1 MDIVQGSQRLIL
13 YSLML
18 AALVACQPKTTQGL
32 SKEENPIS
40 WIDKDENENYVARHE
55 CSFVQAGNEFV
66 MFGGRESAKRLDI
79 YDFEQ
84 NTWRQGK
91 QAPKEFN
98 HFQATFHKGFIWVIG
113 SFKTNSY
120 PNELPEEHVW
130 LYDLPNDEW
139 IKGPEIPKE
148 RRRGGAGLV
157 VYDDKFY
164 LVGGNTIGHNGGYVN
179 WFDEYDPKK
188 NTWTILADAP
198 RARDHFHAAIYDD
211 QLYAVAGRQSGGS
224 GGTFTPLVDTVDVFD
239 FKKASWSSLPQPLP
253 TPRAAPGIAVFQEEL
268 LVMGGEGEIAG
279 PAYKIVEAYDFGT
292 QKWTR
297 KSDMIY
303 ARHGTQAILSG
314 EGIYMAGGS
323 PLRGGG
329 NQLNMEV
336 YFKDNAQGTKLQVV
350 ELELPEA
357 MEIPV
362 GEETTIELNNKSR
375 VAGIFVKDLRIEG
388 ATGIPMEIKTLVQ
401 NRLLDPGE
409 TLKITIGSTGTV
421 GVGMGELVVYY
432 NGTQMKRMRLSM
444 K

>member
-1 MDIVQGSQRLIL
+1 
-13 YSLML
+13 ML
-18 AALVACQPKTTQGL
+18 AALVACQPKTTKVL
-32 SKEENPIS
+32 NKEGESIS

-91 QAPKEFN
+91 EAPKEFN

-120 PNELPEEHVW
+120 PNELPEENVW
-130 LYDLPNDEW
+130 LYDLPNNEW

-157 VYDDKFY
+157 VYEDKFY

-179 WFDEYDPKK
+179 WLDEYDPKK
-188 NTWTILADAP
+188 NTWTVLADAP
-198 RARDHFHAAIYDD
+198 RARDHFHAAIYNG
-211 QLYAVAGRQSGGS
+211 QLYAVAGRQSGGP
-224 GGTFTPLVDTVDVFD
+224 GGTFTPLVDTVDVYD
-239 FKKASWSSLPQPLP
+239 FKKASWSSLVQPLP
-253 TPRAAPGIAVFQEEL
+253 TPRAAPGIAVFQDEL
-268 LVMGGEGEIAG
+268 LVMGGEGETAG
-279 PAYKIVEAYDFGT
+279 SAYKIMEAYDFGT

-297 KSDMIY
+297 KADMIY

-314 EGIYMAGGS
+314 EGIYVAGGS

-336 YFKDNAQGTKLQVV
+336 YFKDNAQGAKLEAAEFDV
-350 ELELPEA
+350 PET
-357 MEIPV
+357 MEIPTG
-362 GEETTIELNNKSR
+362 GESTIALKNKSGT
-375 VAGIFVKDLRIEG
+375 AGIFVSEVRIEG
-388 ATGIPMEIKTLVQ
+388 ATGVPMDIKTPLQ

-409 TLKITIGSTGTV
+409 TVKITIGNTSTV
-421 GVGMGELVVYY
+421 GVGVGVGELVVYY
-432 NGTQMKRMRLSM
+432 NGGQMKRIRLSM

>member
-1 MDIVQGSQRLIL
+1 MVRVQNNQRLL
-13 YSLML
+13 LFCCL
-18 AALVACQPKTTQGL
+18 LGVLVACQPKTKGL
-32 SKEENPIS
+32 NEEGESAS
-40 WIDKDENENYVARHE
+40 WINKDENENYVARHE

-79 YDFEQ
+79 YDFEE

-120 PNELPEEHVW
+120 PNELPEENVW

-139 IKGPEIPKE
+139 IKGPEIPEE

-188 NTWTILADAP
+188 NTWKVLADAP

-211 QLYAVAGRQSGGS
+211 QLYAAAGRQSGGS
-224 GGTFTPLVDTVDVFD
+224 GGTFTPLVDTVDVYD
-239 FKKASWSSLPQPLP
+239 FKKANWSSLAQPLP

-268 LVMGGEGEIAG
+268 LVMGGEGEVAG
-279 PAYKIVEAYDFGT
+279 PAYKTVEAFNFVT

-297 KSDMIY
+297 KADMIY
-303 ARHGTQAILSG
+303 PRHGTQAILSG
-314 EGIYMAGGS
+314 EGIYVAGGS

-336 YFKDNAQGTKLQVV
+336 YFKDNAQGAKLQAA
-350 ELELPEA
+350 ELEVPEA
-357 MEIPV
+357 MEIPTGKEV
-362 GEETTIELNNKSR
+362 TIELKNKSGI
-375 VAGIFVKDLRIEG
+375 AGVFVNDLRIEG
-388 ATGIPMEIKTLVQ
+388 ATGIPMEVKTPVQ
-401 NRLLDPGE
+401 NRLLDPKE
-409 TLKITIGSTGTV
+409 TLKITIGSSSTG
-421 GVGMGELVVYY
+421 GVGMGELVVYH
-432 NGTQMKRMRLSM
+432 NGTQMKRIRLST